1 MAEVK
6 RNGGL
11 VARGDEME
19 SRGRVGNL
27 DLVLVLLFLAST
39 RVEVEEIGGDI
50 SIRSDEITYTRT
62 HGSAS
67 HQHAEANSQLSDGK
81 GQD

>member
-11 VARGDEME
+11 VARGDEVE

-50 SIRSDEITYTRT
+50 
-62 HGSAS
+62 
-67 HQHAEANSQLSDGK
+67 
-81 GQD
+81 